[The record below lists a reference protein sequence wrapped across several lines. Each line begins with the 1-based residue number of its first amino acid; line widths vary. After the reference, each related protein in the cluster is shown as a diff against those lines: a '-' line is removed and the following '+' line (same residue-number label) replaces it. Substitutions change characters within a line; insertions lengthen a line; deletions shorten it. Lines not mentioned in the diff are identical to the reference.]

1 MLYPGTTLPVPKI
14 HLLLIHTK
22 YGIFDFTAYFW
33 FTLSDNLFQ
42 QTLNSNSVDISIGN
56 GVLLILLSSTFVIS
70 GIFQLRKEFSN

>member
-33 FTLSDNLFQ
+33 FTFSD
-42 QTLNSNSVDISIGN
+42 I
-56 GVLLILLSSTFVIS
+56 VI
-70 GIFQLRKEFSN
+70 QLEKKSK